1 MCGSWSHCAKDMSCE
16 SITGGRWLHEI
27 KFDGYRVQ
35 LHIVNEA
42 ARVFTRRG
50 LDWTNRFKKI
60 ANDAFLINASSATI
74 DDEAVPRLRQMV
86 FPGLV
91 MELPFI

>member
-1 MCGSWSHCAKDMSCE
+1 MSCE
-16 SITGGRWLHEI
+16 SITGGPWLHEI

-50 LDWTNRFKKI
+50 LNWTNR
-60 ANDAFLINASSATI
+60 
-74 DDEAVPRLRQMV
+74 RQ
-86 FPGLV
+86 
-91 MELPFI
+91 